1 MDTVI
6 TLQEAHFLGLAT
18 NSATSSSIAE
28 VLQFPLVEGVA
39 GVGFVAPKKGFV
51 LAEFFPKAGAGLDE
65 NASKI
70 TRPFDFGRAFDDIRA
85 SDLPSAGKR
94 VAYGIRA
101 LVQGSAPDL
110 VEEITTTDDGGLTME
125 YTSARTGREITF
137 LLPPDGR
144 VRYFV
149 ASGGGERYAG
159 IVLADDA
166 VGELALWVAQER
178 ALPARGLQVGDSSL
192 RRRR

>member
-1 MDTVI
+1 MA
-6 TLQEAHFLGLAT
+6 LAARQEWY
-18 NSATSSSIAE
+18 
-28 VLQFPLVEGVA
+28 
-39 GVGFVAPKKGFV
+39 GFVAASADVPQTLIDV
-51 LAEFFPKAGAGLDE
+51 LLKNSSTNEEVVTHQPDVVRVIKRASSSFDLVLRRPLRTFEQLDE
-65 NASKI
+65 
-70 TRPFDFGRAFDDIRA
+70 IRA
-85 SDLPSAGKR
+85 SELLPAGKR
-94 VAYGIRA
+94 VAYGIRSLIQA
-101 LVQGSAPDL
+101 SASGL
-110 VEEITTTDDGGLTME
+110 VEEITRTDDGGLTME

-166 VGELALWVAQER
+166 LGELALWAAQKR